1 MTGTVDRAT
10 LDNLGLSAQTA
21 TNKNNRVSQEQFLD
35 LMVAQ
40 LRNQDPFKPL
50 ESGEFLGQ
58 IAQFS
63 TVTGIQDLQA
73 SFKELA
79 GSMYSNQALQAST
92 LVGRTVLTPS
102 ANVSL
107 GAGGS
112 VSGAI
117 DLSVSTPDLSLG
129 IYDASGQLV
138 RRQPLGA
145 HAAGVIPFSWDGLT
159 DAGTPAAPGAYR
171 IKAEAR
177 NSSQVLAQE
186 TLISARVDSVSLG
199 AQGQNITL
207 NLGGIGPVG
216 FNDIRQ
222 VK

>member
-1 MTGTVDRAT
+1 MTSSVDRAT
-10 LDNLGLSAQTA
+10 LDNLGLNTQA
-21 TNKNNRVSQEQFLD
+21 TPKNNKVSQEQFLD

-102 ANVSL
+102 ARAGL

-112 VSGAI
+112 VSGAVN
-117 DLSVSTPDLSLG
+117 LNTSTPDLSLS
-129 IYDASGQLV
+129 IYDVSGQLV
-138 RRQPLGA
+138 RRQSLGSQ
-145 HAAGVIPFSWDGLT
+145 AAGVIPFSWDGLT
-159 DAGTPAAPGAYR
+159 DAGTPAAPGTYQ

-207 NLGGIGPVG
+207 NLGGVGPVG